1 MTIISRFTEHYLDKT
16 KVIKGD
22 FDWDLYNMKE
32 ELTDEQEA
40 LRQLNAL
47 IESIATGNDTYTL
60 DRFKGVVR
68 WQLNNYK
75 KNLKSLIQMM
85 N

>member
-1 MTIISRFTEHYLDKT
+1 MSKVISRFTEHYLKKT
-16 KVIKGD
+16 KVRKGD

-40 LRQLNAL
+40 LRQLNGL

-60 DRFKGVVR
+60 DTFEADVKEV
-68 WQLNNYK
+68 LEEINND
-75 KNLKSLIQMM
+75 
-85 N
+85 